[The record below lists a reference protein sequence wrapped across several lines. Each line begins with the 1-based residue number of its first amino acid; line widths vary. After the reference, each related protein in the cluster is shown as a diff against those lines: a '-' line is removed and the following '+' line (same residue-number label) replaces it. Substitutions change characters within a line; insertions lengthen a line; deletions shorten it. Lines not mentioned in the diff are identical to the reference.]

1 MNIMKKVG
9 LLALVMFGIAQVS
22 SAAEDYSKMSAHEL
36 NEAFIIAVQRGSCD
50 EVQKLVQAGADIN
63 TIITYI
69 DDSHYDCSWE
79 INTTALRYAVA
90 HNNLNMVKILLK
102 VEKELR
108 KLNDALNIAISSGY
122 SDVVEELIKGGA
134 DINYVDKYKGTP
146 LLFAIRHAEATQEF
160 SAQAQARAR
169 SRWYERRGIIQTLLR
184 VGANVSHAN
193 KDGTTALM
201 EAVIRH
207 DLNTVQSLLQVPEMT
222 KGSSYFGF
230 GTKPINY
237 ADNDGNTALILA
249 IKSVR
254 CSYIDNQEYKICENS
269 QNIINAL
276 LQTPGID
283 LHHVNKNGDTA
294 IKLLKKLEE
303 KNR

>member
-9 LLALVMFGIAQVS
+9 LSVVVMFGIAQVS
-22 SAAEDYSKMSAHEL
+22 SAAGDCSKMSAHEL

-50 EVQKLVQAGADIN
+50 EVQKLITAGADTN

-69 DDSHYDCSWE
+69 LSERDCDWE
-79 INTTALRYAVA
+79 IKTTALIYAVR
-90 HNNLNMVKILLK
+90 HNCPNMVKVLLK
-102 VEKELR
+102 VEEKELN
-108 KLNDALNIAISSGY
+108 KALDVAIREGY
-122 SDVVEELIKGGA
+122 LDVVEELIKGGA
-134 DINYVDKYKGTP
+134 DVNYVDKYKETP
-146 LLFAIRHAEATQEF
+146 LLFAIRHANATEEF

-169 SRWYERRGIIQTLLR
+169 SRWYERRKIIQTLLR
-184 VGANVSHAN
+184 AGANVSHAN

-222 KGSSYFGF
+222 TGSSYFGF

-249 IKSVR
+249 IKKVR

-276 LQTPGID
+276 LKTPGID

-294 IKLLKKLEE
+294 IKLLKELEE